1 MDRDIPALQPDMEIL
16 AAVHF
21 LLENRVTG
29 APVVDENRSIIGILT
44 EKDCLRLLAEGA
56 DNQPPKGTVREFM
69 TTNVKTVPPT
79 MNIYFVAG
87 MFLNDVV
94 RRFPVVEDGKFIGV
108 ITRLDILRAIES
120 NF

>member
-1 MDRDIPALQPDMEIL
+1 
-16 AAVHF
+16 
-21 LLENRVTG
+21 
-29 APVVDENRSIIGILT
+29 
-44 EKDCLRLLAEGA
+44 
-56 DNQPPKGTVREFM
+56 M